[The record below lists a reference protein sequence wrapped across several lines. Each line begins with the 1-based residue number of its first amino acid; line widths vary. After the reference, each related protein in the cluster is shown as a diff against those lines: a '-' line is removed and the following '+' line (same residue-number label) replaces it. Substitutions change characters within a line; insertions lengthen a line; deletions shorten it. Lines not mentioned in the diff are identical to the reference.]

1 MNYRMNRSNNN
12 STNIVFLMIFLI
24 IDSILLIGYIV
35 LFTELLISNY
45 NEYFYLLWFM
55 PVILIKILSNV
66 DSYIVAIQN
75 KIKDCKDFHF
85 NVTMMGIGIS
95 GILFLYLTTNLLILD
110 IEKPLLYVLIA
121 SAVEMAIG
129 TVTAS
134 LTMVL
139 IKRDDP
145 YPVEYRQ
152 LPQIVY
158 PLDQFNSYPYV
169 ITQPNYDQNKMIKLN
184 SIHYAP

>member
-1 MNYRMNRSNNN
+1 MIRS
-12 STNIVFLMIFLI
+12 STDSTIIVFLMIFLI
-24 IDSILLIGYIV
+24 INSILLIGYIA
-35 LFTELLISNY
+35 LFTEHLITNY

-75 KIKDCKDFHF
+75 RIKDCKEFHF
-85 NVTMMGIGIS
+85 NVTMMGICIS
-95 GILFLYLTTNLLILD
+95 GITSLYLTTNLLILD

-121 SAVEMAIG
+121 SAIEMAIG

-139 IKRDDP
+139 IKRTDP
-145 YPVEYRQ
+145 YPTEYRQ
-152 LPQIVY
+152 LPQVVY

-169 ITQPNYDQNKMIKLN
+169 ITQPNYNQNKMIRL
-184 SIHYAP
+184 SPIH